1 MKQKISSSWLWPSV
15 IILII
20 VMKLFIYQR
29 ATNAELII
37 TATDRIYNSAGDK
50 DEMVRQAKILAQAT
64 SDLVQAI
71 KFQADGHTD
80 SEEQKKL
87 LAAAKQLADATAKLV
102 EAAKVWEMSPGV
114 WCWWICYLFLCWK
127 IHKLTTLNIPTI
139 SSIVF
144 LLGLCNTTT
153 NGRAGAETTA
163 SCWGC
168 KERHVCCKHRHVEK
182 ETYQTTRSME
192 I

>member
-1 MKQKISSSWLWPSV
+1 
-15 IILII
+15 
-20 VMKLFIYQR
+20 MKLFIYQR

-102 EAAKVWEMSPGV
+102 EAAKV
-114 WCWWICYLFLCWK
+114 
-127 IHKLTTLNIPTI
+127 
-139 SSIVF
+139 
-144 LLGLCNTTT
+144 
-153 NGRAGAETTA
+153 
-163 SCWGC
+163 
-168 KERHVCCKHRHVEK
+168 
-182 ETYQTTRSME
+182 
-192 I
+192 